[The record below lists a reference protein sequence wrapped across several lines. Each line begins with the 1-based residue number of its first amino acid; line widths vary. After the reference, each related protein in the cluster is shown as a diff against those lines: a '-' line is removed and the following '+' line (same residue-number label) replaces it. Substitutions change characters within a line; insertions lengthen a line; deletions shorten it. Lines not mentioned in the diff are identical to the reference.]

1 MRFYH
6 NPRCSKSRQA
16 FALLEEHRVEV
27 EVVRYLETG
36 IREDDLAILAQL
48 ENIVRKKE
56 AGPEAMAALQGPDDI
71 VMLLQANP
79 RVLERPV
86 LVVDGEAVIG
96 RPPENVLTLVK
107 KD

>member
-1 MRFYH
+1 M
-6 NPRCSKSRQA
+6 Q
-16 FALLEEHRVEV
+16 EHGVEV

-36 IREDDLAILAQL
+36 IREDDLAVLAQL

-71 VMLLQANP
+71 VMLLQSNP
-79 RVLERPV
+79 RALERPV